1 MENKCKILLL
11 DENPDSSQR
20 TKEIL
25 KSIGINHLQTDIKTI
40 VENSTSTQHDCNICL
55 LDYSSGKKNG
65 LIHSKNPL
73 SNLLDL
79 PVILLADKKD
89 IANNNE
95 IESLDL
101 DYLIKSDLNP
111 WMLSRAIK
119 CNLTRHY
126 ANNELFKKNQEINNL
141 IRNMDSIIDKK
152 TKSLETTRDNLKKS
166 LEKEIK
172 LSEMKSKFVS
182 MASHEFRTP
191 LSSILSSA
199 SLIEKYSDNIQEEKR
214 KRHISKIKTSVQN
227 LSFIL
232 NDFLSL
238 DKIESGNIHHEPLA
252 IDFEEFA
259 GQIID
264 ELSSLMHKNQFIRFH
279 HEGNNIVKLD
289 PNLMKN
295 VLINLLSNAIKYSP
309 EGQDIFLESEFFNNL
324 LRIKVRDNGIGIP
337 ETDKNKMF
345 EFFFRAS
352 NAYHIQGTGLGL
364 TIVKRYLDLM
374 GGNIDYKSVV
384 GKGTTFEIT
393 LPIADTSGLNS

>member
-1 MENKCKILLL
+1 
-11 DENPDSSQR
+11 
-20 TKEIL
+20 
-25 KSIGINHLQTDIKTI
+25 
-40 VENSTSTQHDCNICL
+40 
-55 LDYSSGKKNG
+55 
-65 LIHSKNPL
+65 
-73 SNLLDL
+73 
-79 PVILLADKKD
+79 
-89 IANNNE
+89 
-95 IESLDL
+95 
-101 DYLIKSDLNP
+101 
-111 WMLSRAIK
+111 
-119 CNLTRHY
+119 
-126 ANNELFKKNQEINNL
+126 
-141 IRNMDSIIDKK
+141 
-152 TKSLETTRDNLKKS
+152 
-166 LEKEIK
+166 
-172 LSEMKSKFVS
+172 

-238 DKIESGNIHHEPLA
+238 DKIESGNIHHDTLA
-252 IDFEEFA
+252 VDFEEFA

-279 HEGNNIVKLD
+279 HEGNNIVKFD

-309 EGQDIFLESEFFNNL
+309 DGQDVFLESEFFNNL
-324 LRIKVRDNGIGIP
+324 LRIKVRDKGIGIP

-345 EFFFRAS
+345 ECFFRAS

-374 GGNIDYKSVV
+374 GGTIDYESVV

-393 LPIADTSGLNS
+393 LPIADMSGLTS